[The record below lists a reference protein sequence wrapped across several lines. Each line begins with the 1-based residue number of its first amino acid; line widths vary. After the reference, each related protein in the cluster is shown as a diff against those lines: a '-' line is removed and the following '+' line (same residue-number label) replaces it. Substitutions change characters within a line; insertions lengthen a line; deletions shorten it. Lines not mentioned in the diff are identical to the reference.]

1 MSKKK
6 KNKRATGSSGRKADL
21 SNIRSH
27 ALLVFEKNANK
38 AFNYKQI
45 ASRLGLSPNEV
56 RHNLEALLKDLTRTG
71 DLVEVDRGKYK
82 LKFKANHVEGVV
94 DMTSS
99 GNAYIINNQ
108 TEEDVLVKAGNLK
121 HALHGDRV
129 KILLYARSR
138 NKRVEGEVVEILE
151 RKRTEFVGAVEMG
164 KSYAFV
170 VPDSIKM
177 QVDLYIPL
185 EKLNGAKNGEKV
197 IARLT
202 DWPERASSPFGEV
215 IKVLGAPG
223 DHNVEI
229 HSILAE
235 YGLPYEFP
243 PQVEAEAE
251 LIPLEIPEAEI
262 AKRRDMRDVTTF
274 TIDPAD
280 AKDFDDALSL
290 EKLEN
295 GKYRIGVHI
304 ADVSHFVT
312 PGTLLDKEAVERA
325 TSVYLVDR
333 VVPMLPEKLSNGVC
347 SLRPHE
353 DKLTF
358 SAVFEMD
365 EEGNVYDK
373 WFGRTAIHSNHR
385 FAYEDAQAIIEGAD
399 GILKEEVLTLDKIA
413 KALRSDRMKSGAI
426 SFDKREVKFHLDEE
440 NNPTGVYFKES
451 KDANHLIEEFMLLA
465 NREVAA
471 FVGRGKD
478 GKPSGKTMVYRIHDD
493 PNPTKLLD
501 LSNFVK
507 QFGYSI
513 SIKDRKSISSSLNRM
528 LSQVKGSGE
537 ANMIETLTVRSMA
550 KAVYSTQNI
559 GHYGLAFPYYTHFTS
574 PIRRYPDV
582 IVHRI
587 LQAVLDKASL
597 PAADPI
603 EELCEH
609 SSDREKM
616 ASSAERESIKYMQ
629 AKYLDQFVGEEFSG
643 VITGVTDWGVFVE
656 LNENFC
662 EGMIRIRDFKD
673 DYYIFDEK
681 NHQIIGESTGR
692 IYQLGDPM
700 RIRVKNVDIEKKQI
714 DFSPIRV
721 GHGKSEF

>member
-6 KNKRATGSSGRKADL
+6 NRRARGSSGRVADL
-21 SNIRSH
+21 SDIRRKTLS
-27 ALLVFEKNANK
+27 LFERNANQT
-38 AFNYKQI
+38 FNYKQI
-45 ASRLGLSPNEV
+45 ASRLGLVPSEV
-56 RHNLEALLKDLTRTG
+56 RRNLEALMKEMSANG
-71 DLVEVDRGKYK
+71 DLIEIGRGKYK
-82 LKFKANHVEGVV
+82 LKFRANHVEGVV

-99 GNAYIINNQ
+99 GNAYIVNDK

-129 KILLYARSR
+129 RVLLYARQRS
-138 NKRVEGEVVEILE
+138 KRLEGEITEILE
-151 RKRTEFVGAVEMG
+151 RKRTEFVGTVEMG

-170 VPDSIKM
+170 VPDSNKM
-177 QVDLYIPL
+177 QVDLYIPK
-185 EKLNGAKNGEKV
+185 EKLNGAGHGQKV

-202 DWPERASSPFGEV
+202 DWPERASSPFGE
-215 IKVLGAPG
+215 ITKVLGEPG

-229 HSILAE
+229 HAILAE

-243 PQVEAEAE
+243 PEVEAVAE
-251 LIPLEIPEAEI
+251 KIPMEIPEDEI
-262 AKRRDMRDVTTF
+262 ARRRDMRKVTTF

-290 EKLEN
+290 EKLPN
-295 GKYRIGVHI
+295 GHWSVGIHI

-312 PGTLLDKEAVERA
+312 PGSVLDREAVERA

-347 SLRPHE
+347 SLRPNE

-365 EEGNVYDK
+365 ESGEVYK
-373 WFGRTAIHSNHR
+373 RWFGRTAIHSDHR
-385 FAYEDAQAIIEGAD
+385 FAYEDAQAIIEGGKGPLRKEVLLLD
-399 GILKEEVLTLDKIA
+399 GIAKNLRKARLKN
-413 KALRSDRMKSGAI
+413 GAI
-426 SFDKREVKFHLDEE
+426 SFDKREVKFHLDE
-440 NNPTGVYFKES
+440 NNEPTGVYFKES

-465 NREVAA
+465 NREVATL
-471 FVGRGKD
+471 VGKGKD
-478 GKPSGKTMVYRIHDD
+478 GKASGRTMVYRIHDNPD
-493 PNPTKLLD
+493 PTKLLD

-513 SIKDRKSISSSLNRM
+513 STRGRNAISRSLNKM
-528 LSQVKGSGE
+528 LAQVKGTGE

-550 KAVYSTQNI
+550 KADYSTQNI
-559 GHYGLAFPYYTHFTS
+559 GHYGLAFDYYTHFTS

-582 IVHRI
+582 MVHRL
-587 LQAVLDKASL
+587 LQDYLEKRSS
-597 PAADPI
+597 PAADLY

-609 SSDREKM
+609 SSEREKV

-629 AKYLDQFVGEEFSG
+629 AKYLEKFIGEEFSG

-662 EGMIRIRDFKD
+662 EGMIRIRDFRD
-673 DYYIFDEK
+673 DYYVYDEK
-681 NHQIIGESTGR
+681 NHQIIGESSGR

-700 RIRVKNVDIEKKQI
+700 RIRVKNVDLEKKQI
-714 DFSPIRV
+714 DFTPIRS
-721 GHGKSEF
+721 GEGRE

>member
-1 MSKKK
+1 MSKNK
-6 KNKRATGSSGRKADL
+6 KNKRTQGPSGRAADL
-21 SNIRSH
+21 SEIKNKTRI
-27 ALLVFEKNANK
+27 LFERNAHK
-38 AFNYKQI
+38 TFNYKQV
-45 ASRLGLSPNEV
+45 ASRLGLKPAAV
-56 RHNLEALLKDLTRTG
+56 RGNMEALLKEMVNRG

-82 LKFKANHVEGVV
+82 LKFKAIHVEGVV
-94 DMTSS
+94 DMTNS
-99 GNAYIINNQ
+99 GNAYIVNDH

-129 KILLYARSR
+129 KVLLYARQR
-138 NKRVEGEVVEILE
+138 NKRLEGEVTEIIE
-151 RKRTEFVGAVEMG
+151 RKRSEFVGVVEMN
-164 KSYAFV
+164 KNYAFV
-170 VPDSIKM
+170 VPDNAKM
-177 QVDLYIPL
+177 QVDLYISQ
-185 EKLNGAKNGEKV
+185 EKLNGAKHGEKV

-202 DWPERASSPFGEV
+202 DWPERASSPFGE
-215 IKVLGAPG
+215 ITKVLGQPG

-229 HSILAE
+229 HAILAE

-243 PQVEAEAE
+243 PEVEAEADR
-251 LIPLEIPEAEI
+251 IPMEIPEADI
-262 AKRRDMRDVTTF
+262 AKRRDMRKVTTF

-295 GKYRIGVHI
+295 GHWSVGIHI

-312 PGTLLDKEAVERA
+312 PGSKLDQEAEERG

-353 DKLTF
+353 DKMTF

-365 EEGNVYDK
+365 EEGHVHNR
-373 WFGRTAIHSNHR
+373 WFGRTATHSDHR
-385 FAYEDAQAIIEGAD
+385 FAYEDAQAIIEGGNGPLKKEILLLD
-399 GILKEEVLTLDKIA
+399 GIA
-413 KALRSDRMKSGAI
+413 KKLRKQRMKDGAI
-426 SFDKREVKFHLDEE
+426 SFDKREVKFHLDED
-440 NNPTGVYFKES
+440 NNPKGVYFKES

-478 GKPSGKTMVYRIHDD
+478 GNASGRTMVYRIHDD
-493 PNPTKLLD
+493 PDPTKLLD

-513 SIKDRKSISSSLNRM
+513 STRGRKAISSSLNKM

-550 KAVYSTQNI
+550 KAVYSTKNI

-582 IVHRI
+582 LVHRL
-587 LQAVLDKASL
+587 LQDYIDKKPS

-609 SSDREKM
+609 ASEREKM
-616 ASSAERESIKYMQ
+616 ASSAERDSIKYMQ
-629 AKYLDQFVGEEFSG
+629 AKYLEQFVGEEFSG

-656 LNENFC
+656 LNDNYC
-662 EGMIRIRDFKD
+662 EGMIRIRDFRD
-673 DYYIFDEK
+673 DYYVYDEK
-681 NHQIIGESTGR
+681 NHQIIGESRGR

-700 RIRVKNVDIEKKQI
+700 RIRVKGVDLEKKQI
-714 DFSPIRV
+714 DFTPVRSR
-721 GHGKSEF
+721 GFDD

>member
-1 MSKKK
+1 M
-6 KNKRATGSSGRKADL
+6 G
-21 SNIRSH
+21 
-27 ALLVFEKNANK
+27 LVPS
-38 AFNYKQI
+38 Q
-45 ASRLGLSPNEV
+45 V
-56 RHNLEALLKDLTRTG
+56 RQNLETLLKEMENRG
-71 DLVEVDRGKYK
+71 DLISVGRGKYK
-82 LKFKANHVEGVV
+82 LKFKANHVEGRV

-99 GNAYIINNQ
+99 GNAYIVNDK

-121 HALHGDRV
+121 HALHGDTVRV
-129 KILLYARSR
+129 LLYARQR
-138 NKRVEGEVVEILE
+138 NKRLEGEVTEIIE
-151 RKRTEFVGAVEMG
+151 RKRVEFVGIVELS

-170 VPDSIKM
+170 VPDSNKM
-177 QVDLYIPL
+177 QVDLYIPK
-185 EKLNGAKNGEKV
+185 EKLNGAKHGEKV
-197 IARLT
+197 IAKLT
-202 DWPERASSPFGEV
+202 DWPERASSPFGEI
-215 IKVLGAPG
+215 IKILGQPG

-243 PQVEAEAE
+243 AEVEAEAE
-251 LIPLEIPEAEI
+251 KIPMEIPEDEV
-262 AKRRDMRDVTTF
+262 AKRRDMRKVTTF

-290 EKLEN
+290 EKLKN
-295 GKYRIGVHI
+295 GHWSVGIHI
-304 ADVSHFVT
+304 ADVSHFVR
-312 PGTLLDKEAVERA
+312 PGSLLDEEAVERA

-347 SLRPHE
+347 SLRPNE

-365 EEGNVYDK
+365 ESGKVYKK
-373 WFGRTAIHSNHR
+373 WFGRTAIHSDHR
-385 FAYEDAQAIIEGAD
+385 FAYEDAQAIIEGGD
-399 GILKEEVLTLDKIA
+399 GPLKKEILTLDGMA
-413 KALRSDRMKSGAI
+413 KKLRKDRMKNGAI
-426 SFDKREVKFHLDEE
+426 SFDKREVKFHLDE
-440 NNPTGVYFKES
+440 NNDPTGVYFKES

-471 FVGRGKD
+471 FVGRGAD
-478 GKPSGKTMVYRIHDD
+478 GKDSGRTMVYRVHDD
-493 PNPTKLLD
+493 PDPAKLMD

-513 SIKDRKSISSSLNRM
+513 STRGRNAISNSLNKM
-528 LSQVKGSGE
+528 LKDVKGSGE

-550 KAVYSTQNI
+550 KAVYTTQNV
-559 GHYGLAFPYYTHFTS
+559 GHYGLAFDYYTHFTS

-587 LQAVLDKASL
+587 LQGYLDKVKS
-597 PAADPI
+597 PEADPI

-609 SSDREKM
+609 ATEREKM

-629 AKYLDQFVGEEFSG
+629 AKYLEKFVGEEFAG

-656 LNENFC
+656 LNDNFC

-673 DYYIFDEK
+673 DYYLYDEK
-681 NHQIIGESTGR
+681 NHQIIGESNGR

-700 RIRVKNVDIEKKQI
+700 RIRVKNVDLEKKQI
-714 DFSPIRV
+714 DFTPLRS
-721 GHGKSEF
+721 GGADA

>member
-6 KNKRATGSSGRKADL
+6 KNRRASGSSGRTADL
-21 SNIRSH
+21 SDIRQKT
-27 ALLVFEKNANK
+27 LTLFERNANK
-38 AFNYKQI
+38 SFNYKQV
-45 ASRLGLSPNEV
+45 ASRLGLIPSEV
-56 RHNLEALLKDLTRTG
+56 RQNLETLLKQLTEKG
-71 DLVEVDRGKYK
+71 DLIEVDRGKYK
-82 LKFKANHVEGVV
+82 LKFRANHVEGVV
-94 DMTSS
+94 DMTTS
-99 GNAYIINNQ
+99 GNAYIVNDK
-108 TEEDVLVKAGNLK
+108 TEADVLVKAGNLK

-138 NKRVEGEVVEILE
+138 NKRLEGEVVEILE
-151 RKRTEFVGAVEMG
+151 RKRTEFVGTVEMG

-170 VPDSIKM
+170 VPDSTKM
-177 QVDLYIPL
+177 QVDLYIPQ
-185 EKLNGAKNGEKV
+185 EKLNGANHGEKV
-197 IARLT
+197 IARLA
-202 DWPERASSPFGEV
+202 DWPERASSPFGEI
-215 IKVLGAPG
+215 IKVLGVPG

-243 PQVEAEAE
+243 PEVEAVAE
-251 LIPLEIPEAEI
+251 KIPMEIPEDEI
-262 AKRRDMRDVTTF
+262 AKRRDMRGVTTF

-290 EKLEN
+290 EKLDN
-295 GKYRIGVHI
+295 GQWRVGIHI

-312 PGTLLDKEAVERA
+312 PGSLLDEEAVERA

-347 SLRPHE
+347 SLRPNE

-358 SAVFEMD
+358 SAIFDMD
-365 EEGNVYDK
+365 DDGTVHQK
-373 WFGRTAIHSNHR
+373 WFGRTAIHSDHR
-385 FAYEDAQAIIEGAD
+385 FAYEDAQAIIEGGD
-399 GILKEEVLTLDKIA
+399 GPLKAEILTLDGIA
-413 KALRSDRMKSGAI
+413 KKLRKDRMKNGAI
-426 SFDKREVKFHLDEE
+426 SFDKREVKFHLNE
-440 NNPTGVYFKES
+440 NNEPTGVYFKES

-471 FVGRGKD
+471 FVGRAKD
-478 GKPSGKTMVYRIHDD
+478 GEPSGRTMVYRIHDNPD
-493 PNPTKLLD
+493 PTKLID

-513 SIKDRKSISSSLNRM
+513 STRGRKAISASLNKM
-528 LSQVKGSGE
+528 LKDVKGSGE

-550 KAVYSTQNI
+550 KAVYSTANI
-559 GHYGLAFPYYTHFTS
+559 GHYGLAFDYYTHFTS

-582 IVHRI
+582 LVHRL
-587 LQAVLDKASL
+587 LQDYLDKK
-597 PAADPI
+597 PAAPADPI

-616 ASSAERESIKYMQ
+616 AAMAERESIKYMQ
-629 AKYLDQFVGEEFSG
+629 AKYLEQFVGEEFSG

-656 LNENFC
+656 LNDNYC

-681 NHQIIGESTGR
+681 NHQIIGESSGR
-692 IYQLGDPM
+692 IYQLGDAM
-700 RIRVKNVDIEKKQI
+700 RIRVKNVDLEKKQI
-714 DFSPIRV
+714 DFTPIRS
-721 GHGKSEF
+721 GHGRD